1 MDVACT
7 DFAEAF
13 TDGGERFTKV
23 GVGFCDFGKNSHD
36 VGESFTEIAESL
48 TDVGVKSLVRR
59 GALVRRR
66 FDRRDDEATVVRRE
80 RSARDRERGAA

>member
-1 MDVACT
+1 MDVAST
-7 DFAEAF
+7 DFGEAF
-13 TDGGERFTKV
+13 TDGGERFTKI

-59 GALVRRR
+59 GALVRRLFDHR
-66 FDRRDDEATVVRRE
+66 FDEPMAVVVSAAVANVT
-80 RSARDRERGAA
+80 RS